1 MIAVTIIV
9 GWLLQRSRVIP
20 PQSANVLSALAYWA
34 CTPALLFAVIASH
47 DIISVMGKPF
57 IAAAASGVGS
67 ALAFFVVGVGALR
80 LRGGD
85 LVLGSMSAS
94 VNNIAYMGIPI
105 AVYVLGSAHHVVP
118 VLAFQMVILTPVFF
132 VLAELAGKQPSAG
145 TNTVWRIV
153 KTTVTNPMVIGAVGG
168 AIVSA
173 LQIQLP
179 EFITETA
186 DFLGQ
191 AAPPIVLIAFGASL
205 VGQSIHMPRKTWIVV
220 SLASASKLL
229 IQPLI
234 AGLVGWLLGVTGIT
248 LAGVIIM
255 AALPT
260 AQNAFIASMRANAGK
275 KIAQGTVLLTTI
287 VSLPLTVL
295 LVGLLGAV
303 GIYTAV

>member
-9 GWLLQRSRVIP
+9 GWLLQRTRVIP

-34 CTPALLFAVIASH
+34 ATPSLLFAVIASH
-47 DIISVMGKPF
+47 DIASVMGKPF
-57 IAAAASGVGS
+57 VAATASGIGS
-67 ALAFFVVGVGALR
+67 ALAFLAVGATALH

-118 VLAFQMVILTPVFF
+118 VLAFQMVLLTPVFF
-132 VLAELAGKQPSAG
+132 VLAELAGQQKDAG
-145 TNTVWRIV
+145 GNTVPRIV
-153 KTTVTNPMVIGAVGG
+153 KTTATNPMVIGSVGG
-168 AIVSA
+168 AVVSA
-173 LQIQLP
+173 LRIQLP
-179 EFITETA
+179 EFIAETT

-205 VGQSIHMPRKTWIVV
+205 VGQSVKMPHKTWTVV
-220 SLASASKLL
+220 LFASGSKLF

-234 AGLVGWLLGVTGIT
+234 AGLVGWALGVEGLT
-248 LAGVIIM
+248 LAGIIIM

-260 AQNAFIASMRANAGK
+260 AQNAFIASMRANAGR
-275 KIAQGTVLLTTI
+275 KIAQGTVLLTTL

-295 LVGLLGAV
+295 LVALLGAV
-303 GIYTAV
+303 GIYTPV